1 MTSDMKKLFA
11 ICLLLCAFPVSAQG
25 WVRYAENDD
34 GMMYF
39 DSLRTRKMGDTS
51 FVWDLHNFSAPVK
64 DQNGKTFQSAL
75 YAIEYNCRAQ
85 KRRILG
91 SSRLSGAMGVGDT
104 VSEETLVSEWRD
116 AFPGSLAGE
125 LFRHICE

>member
-1 MTSDMKKLFA
+1 
-11 ICLLLCAFPVSAQG
+11 
-25 WVRYAENDD
+25 
-34 GMMYF
+34 MYF

-51 FVWDLHNFSAPVK
+51 FVWDLHNFTAPVK
-64 DQNGKTFQSAL
+64 DANGKTFQSAL

-85 KRRILG
+85 RRRIL
-91 SSRLSGAMGVGDT
+91 SLSRLSAEMGKGEV